1 MDYSQYHP
9 DWKDIIRPAILKR
22 DGYKCAHCNIRHKA
36 RVYKDTTGK
45 YVECD
50 EFMEEWAKST
60 GRKVFTLYLQIAH
73 LDHNKQ
79 NNEPTNLKAL
89 CPIHHARFDSE
100 HKKLARIT
108 YTAKISDS
116 RTQSRTK
123 KILDRGALLTLLRDS
138 IRRHVGSRISLIE
151 SEGILNDLLTSFEA
165 FKNQQIRN

>member
-22 DGYKCAHCNIRHKA
+22 DGYKCAHCGIKHKA

-50 EFMEEWAKST
+50 DFLEQWAKST
-60 GRKVFTLYLQIAH
+60 KRKVFTLYLQVAH

-79 NNEPTNLKAL
+79 NNEPANLKAL

-100 HKKLARIT
+100 HKKKSFLRLI
-108 YTAKISDS
+108 YPFCYDS
-116 RTQSRTK
+116 ESFVRTVLFE
-123 KILDRGALLTLLRDS
+123 LD
-138 IRRHVGSRISLIE
+138 
-151 SEGILNDLLTSFEA
+151 
-165 FKNQQIRN
+165 

>member
-22 DGYKCAHCNIRHKA
+22 EGYKCAHCGIKHKA

-50 EFMEEWAKST
+50 DFMEQWAKST
-60 GRKVFTLYLQIAH
+60 GRKVFTLFLQIAH

-79 NNEPTNLKAL
+79 NNEPSNLKAL
-89 CPIHHARFDSE
+89 CPIHHARYDTE

-108 YTAKISDS
+108 YTAKITDS
-116 RTQSRTK
+116 RTQKRAA
-123 KILDRGALLTLLRDS
+123 KILDRGKLITILRDS
-138 IRRHVGSRISLIE
+138 IRRHIGSRISLID
-151 SEGILNDLLTSFEA
+151 SEAVLNDLLTSFEA
-165 FKNQQIRN
+165 FKKQ

>member
-1 MDYSQYHP
+1 MDYSKYHP

-22 DGYKCAHCNIRHKA
+22 DGYKCAHCGIKHKA

-50 EFMEEWAKST
+50 EFMEQWAKST
-60 GRKVFTLYLQIAH
+60 KRKVFTLYLQVAH

-100 HKKLARIT
+100 HKKLARIM
-108 YTAKISDS
+108 YKQKITSDKQVPDV
-116 RTQSRTK
+116 RKT
-123 KILDRGALLTLLRDS
+123 IDRGALLSTVRDS
-138 IRRHVGSRISLIE
+138 IRTHIGSRISLIDAE
-151 SEGILNDLLTSFEA
+151 AILNDLLTSFEA
-165 FKNQQIRN
+165 FKKH

>member
-22 DGYKCAHCNIRHKA
+22 DGYKCAHCGIKHKA

-50 EFMEEWAKST
+50 EFMEQWAKST
-60 GRKVFTLYLQIAH
+60 KRKVFTLYLQIAH

-89 CPIHHARFDSE
+89 CPVHHARFDSE

-108 YTAKISDS
+108 YTAKISDT
-116 RTQSRTK
+116 RTQNRSK
-123 KILDRGALLTLLRDS
+123 KILDRGALLSILRDS
-138 IRRHVGSRISLIE
+138 IRIHLGSRISLIDAE
-151 SEGILNDLLTSFEA
+151 AILNDLLTSFEA
-165 FKNQQIRN
+165 FKKQ